1 VELIDRR
8 CNLRHLLL
16 SMSVLKKS
24 QQVLVCLLL
33 EALRLA
39 VQVMEI
45 LQLQQVPKFSTA
57 LALLAMERTHHTNG

>member
-1 VELIDRR
+1 
-8 CNLRHLLL
+8 
-16 SMSVLKKS
+16 
-24 QQVLVCLLL
+24 L

-57 LALLAMERTHHTNG
+57 LALLAMERTLHTNG